1 MLISVLREFSYATTA
16 KFRKDATALVHK
28 DISVMVWAKGI
39 LTFWN
44 FPNRKTKLDR
54 RPDFLEFQSS
64 SFLPVLC
71 QTETISKAWNKH
83 LKVSRAAAKQSYTSF
98 FLVGPR
104 PRGWCIRRQVYQV
117 LPTPFTWGLSQW
129 ENYAIQRNSALDSFS
144 IFREFTAKKFLT
156 VRQEPVKYEF
166 ELIVRMPCWPRTSTE
181 FKFGHTVLPR
191 KQWNYPSQISE
202 LDVEIDEDIVKNIY
216 IMVNFLCLKSTN

>member
-54 RPDFLEFQSS
+54 WPDFLEFQSS

-71 QTETISKAWNKH
+71 QTETFSKTWNKH
-83 LKVSRAAAKQSYTSF
+83 HKVSRAAAKQSYTSF
-98 FLVGPR
+98 FLVSPR
-104 PRGWCIRRQVYQV
+104 PRDGVFVVRYIMYCPPLLPEDFHNEKTIR
-117 LPTPFTWGLSQW
+117 
-129 ENYAIQRNSALDSFS
+129 IQRNSALDSFS
-144 IFREFTAKKFLT
+144 ISREFTAKTFLS

-166 ELIVRMPCWPRTSTE
+166 EVIVRMPCWPRTSTE

-191 KQWNYPSQISE
+191 KQCRNRCGHSKKY
-202 LDVEIDEDIVKNIY
+202 IY
-216 IMVNFLCLKSTN
+216 NGKLSLFKIY